1 MLPRKTSLA
10 ILSAALMLG
19 ILAKA
24 KVLHEFDFASVADFQ
39 PRDPGPPEPMLKH
52 PYRGDDPL
60 RAEGNATAPGPTVE
74 RKPVRVED
82 STHQMYPFYHAL
94 ELAESKQGV
103 ARILHYGD
111 SPTTADSITADVR
124 SLLQERF
131 GDAGHGFV
139 LIAKPWPWYGH
150 RGVDLH
156 GSGWKIEAASQNR
169 AKDGLHGLGGV
180 SFTGS
185 PGAISRIHL
194 ETAHSRI
201 EVEFEQQPQGGAFTV
216 SAGEQ
221 LLGQVDTQGELE
233 PGFHQFPLPEGT
245 TDVAIAV
252 KSGSVRLFGVSLEKD
267 SPGVIY
273 DSLGVNGGQVQM
285 VLRYY
290 EKNQWS
296 EELQHQKPDLLVL
309 NYGTNESGFASYID
323 TSYGKEL
330 REVIARVKAALPGTP
345 ILIMSPMDRGE
356 KRSDGSIGTLATI
369 PKLVEIQ
376 RLAALETGCAFFN
389 TYQAMGG
396 EGTMGRWYSTQPRL
410 VSADFMHP
418 LPQGARKVGLLLDE
432 ALISGFGQ
440 YEAQRK
446 TQQVSEKH

>member
-1 MLPRKTSLA
+1 
-10 ILSAALMLG
+10 MLG

-24 KVLHEFDFASVADFQ
+24 KVLHQIDLVSVADFR
-39 PRDPGPPEPMLKH
+39 PHDTGPAEPLLKR
-52 PYRGDDPL
+52 PYRG
-60 RAEGNATAPGPTVE
+60 ANATADEIAEGSADEPGNTPPGAGENRHVGVID
-74 RKPVRVED
+74 P
-82 STHQMYPFYHAL
+82 THQLYPFYHAL
-94 ELAESKQGV
+94 ELAETKHGV

-111 SPTTADSITADVR
+111 SPTTADSITADMR

-150 RGVDLH
+150 RGVELK
-156 GSGWKIEAASQNR
+156 GSGWRIEAASQNR

-185 PGAISRIHL
+185 PGSLSKIHL
-194 ETAHSRI
+194 ETPHNRM
-201 EVEFEQQPQGGAFTV
+201 EVKFEQHPQGGVFTV
-216 SAGEQ
+216 TAGEQ
-221 LLGQVDTQGELE
+221 LLGEVETSGELA
-233 PGFHQFPLPEGT
+233 PGFHEFTLPPGT
-245 TDVAIAV
+245 TEVTIAV
-252 KSGSVRLFGVSLEKD
+252 KSGSVRLFGVSFEKE

-273 DSLGVNGGQVQM
+273 NSLGVNGGQVQM

-290 EKNQWS
+290 EKKQWT
-296 EELQHQKPDLLVL
+296 EELQHEKPDLVIL

-323 TSYGKEL
+323 TSYAKEL
-330 REVIARVKAALPGTP
+330 REVIARVQTALPGTP
-345 ILIMSPMDRGE
+345 ILVMSPMDRGE
-356 KRSDGSIGTLATI
+356 KRSDGNIGTIATL

-376 RLAALETGCAFFN
+376 RSVARETGCAFFN

-396 EGTMGRWYSTQPRL
+396 EGTMGRWYAMQPRL

-432 ALISGFGQ
+432 ALVAGYGQ
-440 YEAQRK
+440 YESQR
-446 TQQVSEKH
+446 QGPQVSVKH